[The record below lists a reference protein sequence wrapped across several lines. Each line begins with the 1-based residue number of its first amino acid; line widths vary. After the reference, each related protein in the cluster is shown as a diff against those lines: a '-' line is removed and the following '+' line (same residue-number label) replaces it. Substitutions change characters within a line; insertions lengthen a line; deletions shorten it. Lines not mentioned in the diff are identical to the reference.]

1 MLRPLPESRRILPL
15 LAAALLAVAPSLGQV
30 PDPQTAPV
38 PTATAHDPT
47 LQVPAAF
54 SSPRAT
60 MRTFLGSFYADGGP
74 QLATAAACLDLTAV
88 PPELRSV
95 RGRELAVHL
104 KNVLDRTRLVE
115 LDRLPDDPRGPPF
128 VFLRMP
134 EGEVVISPQPDGRWL
149 FGSET
154 VASLDALARATAGR
168 EVVEGVER
176 LAPEVVS
183 PATWLRQR
191 VPAALREHVL
201 FLETW
206 QWIGLLVVLLLGV
219 VVNRLL
225 VWTGRGA
232 LDRLMR
238 RRSQILEPELL
249 DRVMRPGG
257 VVAMVILWGV
267 GIAWLGLPVGVL
279 QVYLNAVRLV
289 AILAAVMTAYRVV
302 DVVAAVLERRA
313 ARTASRFDD
322 LLVPL
327 LRKSLKVFVVAVG
340 LVLVASNLRIDVTSL
355 LASLGLGGLAV
366 ALAAKDTLSNLFGS
380 LTVILD
386 RPFQVG
392 DWVVIGNVE
401 GTVEEL
407 GFRSTRI
414 RTFYNS
420 LVTLPNTN
428 LIAASV
434 DNLGARAYRRW
445 KTTLGIAYDT
455 PGERVDAFCEGIRE
469 LIRRHPYTRK
479 DYFHVV
485 LNDFGESSL
494 NILLYMFFRTPD
506 WATELRER
514 HRLGVDILRLAKD
527 LGVEF
532 AFPTRTLY
540 LRQEEWSAPTPAG
553 EDYPGAT
560 SSLSANARARAA
572 VMVDG
577 ALGGQVPPPVTF
589 DVPPEENRGDS
600 DE

>member
-1 MLRPLPESRRILPL
+1 MPRPLPESRRVLPL
-15 LAAALLAVAPSLGQV
+15 LAAALLAVAPVLGQV
-30 PDPQTAPV
+30 PDPQTPPA
-38 PTATAHDPT
+38 PTATAHDPGP
-47 LQVPAAF
+47 QVPAAF
-54 SSPRAT
+54 ASARAT
-60 MRTFLGSFYADGGP
+60 MRTFLGAFYADGGP
-74 QLATAAACLDLTAV
+74 QLETAASCLDLTAL

-95 RGRELAVHL
+95 RGRELAVQL

-115 LDRLPDDPRGPPF
+115 LDRLPAETRGPSF

-134 EGEVVISPQPDGRWL
+134 EGEVVISPQSDGRWL
-149 FGSET
+149 FSADT
-154 VASLDALARATAGR
+154 VASVDALARATAGR

-183 PATWLRQR
+183 PATWLRRR
-191 VPAALREHVL
+191 VPAALHEQVL

-206 QWIGLLVVLLLGV
+206 QWIGLLVVLVLGV
-219 VVNRLL
+219 VVNRTL
-225 VWTGRGA
+225 VWSGRGA

-238 RRSQILEPELL
+238 RRALTIEPKLL
-249 DRVMRPGG
+249 NRVMRPGG
-257 VVAMVILWGV
+257 VLAMVVLWGV
-267 GIAWLGLPVGVL
+267 GIAWLGLPVEVL
-279 QVYLNAVRLV
+279 RVYLNAVRLV
-289 AILAAVMTAYRVV
+289 AILAAVMTAYRSV

-340 LVLVASNLRIDVTSL
+340 LVFVASNLRLDVTSL

-380 LTVILD
+380 LTVVLD

-469 LIRRHPYTRK
+469 LVRRHPYTRK
-479 DYFHVV
+479 DYYHVV

-494 NILLYMFFRTPD
+494 NILLYVFFRTPD

-514 HRLGVDILRLAKD
+514 HRLGVDILRLARE

-560 SSLSANARARAA
+560 SSLSASARARAA
-572 VMVDG
+572 ALVDG
-577 ALGGQVPPPVTF
+577 ALGGEVPPPVSF
-589 DVPPEENRGDS
+589 GVPSEENRGDS
-600 DE
+600 GE